1 MTSESTQNKL
11 VKSVEK
17 LGLNTIQR
25 HIFICADAT
34 KPECCD
40 KAASVEVWDYLK
52 RRLRELKLD
61 QATIDRPSCTF
72 RTKANCLR
80 VCHSGPILVVYP
92 DGVWYHSVT
101 IEVIDRILEEHIIG
115 NQPVQEYLFLTHPL
129 PFIDDRAVFP

>member
-1 MTSESTQNKL
+1 MTSKSTPIEL
-11 VKSVEK
+11 AKSVET

-40 KAASVEVWDYLK
+40 QATSIEVWNYLK

-61 QATIDRPSCTF
+61 QPTETSPSCIF

-80 VCHSGPILVVYP
+80 VCHSGPILLVYP
-92 DGVWYHSVT
+92 DGVWYHSVDKDA
-101 IEVIDRILEEHIIG
+101 IDRILTEHIMG
-115 NQPVQEYLFLTHPL
+115 NQPVQDYLFLTHPL
-129 PFIDDRAVFP
+129 PQPISQS

>member
-1 MTSESTQNKL
+1 MTSESTQEKL
-11 VKSVEK
+11 AKSVEK

-40 KAASVEVWDYLK
+40 KAASIEVWDYLK

-61 QATIDRPSCTF
+61 QPTIDRPACIF

-80 VCHSGPILVVYP
+80 VCHSGPIMVVYP

-101 IEVIDRILEEHIIG
+101 IEAIDRILEEHIIG
-115 NQPVQEYLFLTHPL
+115 NQPVQDYLFLTHPL
-129 PFIDDRAVFP
+129 PVGDD

>member
-1 MTSESTQNKL
+1 MTSEFTQNKL
-11 VKSVEK
+11 AKSVVK
-17 LGLNTIQR
+17 LGLNKIQR

-40 KAASVEVWDYLK
+40 KAASIEVWDYLK

-61 QATIDRPSCTF
+61 QPTIEHPYCIF

-101 IEVIDRILEEHIIG
+101 IEVVDRILTEHILG
-115 NQPVQEYLFLTHPL
+115 NQPVQDYLFLTHPL
-129 PFIDDRAVFP
+129 AK